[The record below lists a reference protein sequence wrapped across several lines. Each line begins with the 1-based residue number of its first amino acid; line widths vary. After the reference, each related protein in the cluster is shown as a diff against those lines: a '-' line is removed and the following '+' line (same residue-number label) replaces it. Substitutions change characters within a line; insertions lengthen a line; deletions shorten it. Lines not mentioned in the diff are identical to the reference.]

1 MANKQQLLK
10 DVLNSGIWGTI
21 GPKSE
26 SAAQLIA
33 RRVSGRYGLLTYSA
47 SAALEVQL
55 RSLEIVYGDEVI
67 VASYSDPMDVMVVAN
82 VGATPVFADIDPD
95 TATLSTASVQA
106 ALSDKT
112 KGIIVDAIGGNP
124 CDMKGLADLCN
135 QNGVKIIL
143 NLGDGYNTLLNG
155 KPLSQYA
162 YGTIVDLSDG
172 QALSAGEGGAL
183 IHHDEAAYMAGFAF
197 HNCGRYPGAGNTL
210 DMDTIL
216 GGDYRIA
223 EWQAAMAE
231 AGIDELDA
239 VLLHRKEK
247 AKTTWEAVS
256 SDWLIPLPIIP
267 GGVSSFHSVIFKYHK
282 ERNGDL
288 PIDGAIEALRS
299 RGYNACRPWQAMH
312 RQPVFASGYFKK
324 MTGHVNGYSD
334 KGLEHSIAAGE
345 TLIWV
350 MLG

>member
-1 MANKQQLLK
+1 MTNKQELLK
-10 DVLNSGIWGTI
+10 DVLDSGVWGTI

-26 SAAQLIA
+26 LAARLIA
-33 RRVSGRYGLLTYSA
+33 RRVSGQYGLLVHSA

-55 RSLEIVYGDEVI
+55 RSLEIAYGDEVI
-67 VASYSDPMDVMVVAN
+67 IASYSNPINAMAVAN
-82 VGATPVFADIDPD
+82 VGGTPAFADIDPD
-95 TATLSTASVQA
+95 TATIATDSVKA
-106 ALSDKT
+106 ALSAKT
-112 KGIIVDAIGGNP
+112 KGVIADAIGGNP
-124 CDMKGLADLCN
+124 CDMKGIAALCN
-135 QNGVKIIL
+135 KNGVKLIL
-143 NLGDGYNTLLNG
+143 NLGDGYNTALDG
-155 KPLSQYA
+155 KPLAQYA
-162 YGTIVDLSDG
+162 YSTVVDLSDG
-172 QALSAGEGGAL
+172 HALSAGEGAAL
-183 IHHDEAAYMAGFAF
+183 IHNDNAAYMAGFAF
-197 HNCGRYPGAGNTL
+197 HNCGRYPGAGDTL

-223 EWQAAMAE
+223 EWQSAMAA
-231 AGIDELDA
+231 AGLDELDA

-256 SDWLIPLPIIP
+256 SDWLTPLPIIP

-282 ERNGDL
+282 EKNGEL